1 MTIKEQLQQKANADG
16 KAYGYVTIS
25 SGKNDTLM
33 CSKYKDGTFHE
44 FDVTWA
50 EYFRDEYGDNW
61 KSETIFGELV
71 TGDFFDTDNAP
82 YGNMPFIAVRMDNG
96 GYYYYCY
103 SETLGDL
110 DVNIVYPQQNNTP
123 SKPEIT
129 PKPNADN
136 EEKITEKP
144 NIIPSH
150 NNGSSNNGSSVV
162 KEKMPFLLIAAV
174 LYFILKK

>member
-61 KSETIFGELV
+61 KSETTHYICG
-71 TGDFFDTDNAP
+71 
-82 YGNMPFIAVRMDNG
+82 
-96 GYYYYCY
+96 
-103 SETLGDL
+103 
-110 DVNIVYPQQNNTP
+110 
-123 SKPEIT
+123 KP
-129 PKPNADN
+129 A
-136 EEKITEKP
+136 
-144 NIIPSH
+144 IPLHSAQ
-150 NNGSSNNGSSVV
+150 SSR
-162 KEKMPFLLIAAV
+162 LW
-174 LYFILKK
+174 